1 MPILATVRAALL
13 SALTFGASLASA
25 WLVASPE
32 GVPPIV
38 PALIASLVLA
48 GAEWVSGVTSP
59 HVDVNPSAQTIIRW
73 LVTFLAAL
81 GLAAVL
87 ATALPR
93 GAHFTCEP
101 LVPWRISIVMFGS
114 FFSAW
119 MAASMTLRTPDSPR
133 YWLIPIVLSWIAP
146 FYGFFHAPWFLA
158 QSLAMPCP
166 DRPLVQCVLAAG
178 AMVIAALAGS
188 HIAAW
193 MFAGQRD

>member
-1 MPILATVRAALL
+1 
-13 SALTFGASLASA
+13 
-25 WLVASPE
+25 
-32 GVPPIV
+32 
-38 PALIASLVLA
+38 
-48 GAEWVSGVTSP
+48 
-59 HVDVNPSAQTIIRW
+59 
-73 LVTFLAAL
+73 
-81 GLAAVL
+81 
-87 ATALPR
+87 
-93 GAHFTCEP
+93 
-101 LVPWRISIVMFGS
+101 
-114 FFSAW
+114 
-119 MAASMTLRTPDSPR
+119 MTLRTPDSPR